1 MMYLELFLSF
11 CKVGL
16 FSIGGGYAALPLIQE
31 QVVTSTGWLTME
43 QFADIIT
50 ISQMTPGPIALNAAS
65 FVGIQVAGQFG
76 VLQGILGAIIA
87 TAGCIFPSFVIVL
100 FVAYMYYKYR
110 SLSVIDGILYG
121 IRPAVV
127 SLIASAGLGILTM
140 SFWTDSIISL
150 AATDFV
156 AIGIFALSFVL
167 LRIFKK
173 KLNPIYMILGA
184 GVLGIAVY
192 SLM

>member
-1 MMYLELFLSF
+1 MYLELFLSF

-76 VLQGILGAIIA
+76 VLQGILGAVIA

-150 AATDFV
+150 ATTDFV
-156 AIGIFALSFVL
+156 AIGIFVLSFVL

-184 GVLGIAVY
+184 GVLGIAIY
-192 SLM
+192 SLI